1 MFNSE
6 AIIVKSKSN
15 DFAKLIG
22 CRVSDII
29 RRIYPIDRG
38 ILDSWRK
45 FFKAKNV
52 PFLVTR
58 HKDENHRQFVW
69 TLWKEVYDS
78 TTTSFVLTEKGLAG
92 IDSPKCQNE

>member
-15 DFAKLIG
+15 NPEKLIG

-29 RRIYPIDRG
+29 RRIYPIDRR

-45 FFKAKNV
+45 FFTAKGI
-52 PFLVTR
+52 PFLITR

-69 TLWKEVYDS
+69 TLWKEIYDS
-78 TTTSFVLTEKGLAG
+78 TTTSFVLTEKELAG
-92 IDSPKCQNE
+92 IDSAR